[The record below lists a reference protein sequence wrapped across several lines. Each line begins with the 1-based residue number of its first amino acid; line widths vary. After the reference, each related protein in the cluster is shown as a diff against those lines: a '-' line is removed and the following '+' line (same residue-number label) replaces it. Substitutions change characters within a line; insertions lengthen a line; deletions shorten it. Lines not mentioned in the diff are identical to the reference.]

1 MISRSGSGDLT
12 RAVLARL
19 PEADR
24 QRARRRLVAKA
35 SRPAVAVLVA
45 LLCGL
50 VGASALPAYGATS
63 TRVAVK
69 AVSWLVVGQSLATNL
84 SAQLLGDLQLQW
96 LPVVT
101 AILVLATVAYGADRR
116 MRMRRAQ
123 SHAADGRRLLVA
135 LLSLVVV
142 AAAIVPAMALGR
154 GTVHL
159 GALRVGPDET
169 LRQTLLVVAG
179 DAVIE
184 GRTTQP
190 LFVLWGDARVE
201 NRAEDDVVAIGGN
214 VLLAEGSV
222 SGRDVVAIGGRV
234 LRADNTTVLGNV
246 AGQELRWTRSA
257 LQADG
262 DLASVLAIR
271 VRLALLGAAAGMLLA
286 ISTVTL
292 VPWLIV
298 LTASTGRGAP
308 LHSGLIGLAGLA
320 CVPLLIVPLAL
331 SLVGAP
337 LAAILGVGL
346 VICWWIG
353 AASFGFL
360 VGRLLLRLFGRE
372 GSLTRAALLGGAL
385 LGALLGVPVVGGL
398 FIVLF
403 GAAGA
408 GALLLALIEGE
419 FGSARA
425 PEATI
430 GMVVY
435 E

>member
-1 MISRSGSGDLT
+1 MISPSAGHEFTRS
-12 RAVLARL
+12 VMARL

-24 QRARRRLVAKA
+24 QRRRRRLVARA

-69 AVSWLVVGQSLATNL
+69 AVSWLMVGQSLATNL
-84 SAQLLGDLQLQW
+84 SAQLLGDLNLQW

-101 AILVLATVAYGADRR
+101 AVLVLATVAYGADRR
-116 MRMRRAQ
+116 MRMRRAPGV
-123 SHAADGRRLLVA
+123 APDGRNLLVA
-135 LLSLVVV
+135 LLALVVV
-142 AAAIVPAMALGR
+142 SAAIVPAMALSR

-159 GALRVGPDET
+159 GAMRVQPHET
-169 LRQTLLVVAG
+169 LRRTLLVVAG

-184 GRTTQP
+184 GRTAQP

-201 NRAEDDVVAIGGN
+201 NRADDDVVAIGGN
-214 VLLAEGSV
+214 VFLAEGSV
-222 SGRDVVAIGGRV
+222 AARDVVAIGGRV

-262 DLASVLAIR
+262 DAASVVMMRI
-271 VRLALLGAAAGMLLA
+271 RLALLGAAAGLLLA
-286 ISTVTL
+286 ISAVTL
-292 VPWLIV
+292 VPWMVV
-298 LTASTGRGAP
+298 LTASSGRGAP

-320 CVPLLIVPLAL
+320 CAPLLIVPLAL

-337 LAAILGVGL
+337 LAAILGVAL

-353 AASFGFL
+353 AAAFGFL
-360 VGRLLLRLFGRE
+360 VGRRLLRLLGRE
-372 GSLTRAALLGGAL
+372 GSLSRAALLGGAL
-385 LGALLGVPVVGGL
+385 LGSLVGVPVVGGI

-425 PEATI
+425 PETTL

>member
-1 MISRSGSGDLT
+1 M
-12 RAVLARL
+12 ARL
-19 PEADR
+19 PRADR
-24 QRARRRLVAKA
+24 ERARRRVIGRL

-69 AVSWLVVGQSLATNL
+69 AVSWLMVGQSVATNL
-84 SAQLLGDLQLQW
+84 SAQLLGDLHLQW
-96 LPVVT
+96 LPVAT
-101 AILVLATVAYGADRR
+101 AVLLLATIAYGADRR
-116 MRMRRAQ
+116 MRMRRAATLAPE
-123 SHAADGRRLLVA
+123 SRNLLVA
-135 LLSLVVV
+135 LLALVVV

-159 GALRVGPDET
+159 GALRVETNET
-169 LRQTLLVVAG
+169 LHRTLLVVAG
-179 DAVIE
+179 DVVVS
-184 GRTTQP
+184 GRTAQP
-190 LFVLWGDARVE
+190 LFVLWGNARIE
-201 NRAEDDVVAIGGN
+201 NRADDDVVAVGGD
-214 VLLAEGSV
+214 VLLSEGSIA
-222 SGRDVVAIGGRV
+222 GRDVVAIGGRV
-234 LRADNTTVLGNV
+234 LRADNTTVHGNV
-246 AGQELRWTRSA
+246 AGQELRWTRTA

-262 DLASVLAIR
+262 DLASVLATR
-271 VRLALLGAAAGMLLA
+271 LRLALLGAAAGLLLA
-286 ISTVTL
+286 ISSVTL
-292 VPWLIV
+292 VPWMIV

-320 CVPLLIVPLAL
+320 CAPLLIVPLAL

-337 LAAILGVGL
+337 LAAILGVAL

-360 VGRLLLRLFGRE
+360 AGRRLLRLFGRE
-372 GSLTRAALLGGAL
+372 GSLTRAALLGGGL
-385 LGALLGVPVVGGL
+385 LGSLLGVPVVGGVL
-398 FIVLF
+398 IVLL

-419 FGSARA
+419 FGPARA